1 MPTME
6 IVRAW
11 KDQEYRGTLSAEQ
24 LAQLPQHPAGIIEF
38 GQPQLEDESLF
49 GPQAGRC
56 KFSTHTTNGGQC
68 YTHSGQC
75 YTHTGQCK

>member
-11 KDQEYRGTLSAEQ
+11 KDQEYRDTLTAEQ

-38 GQPQLEDESLF
+38 GLPQLEDESLF
-49 GPQAGRC
+49 GPQEGRKSC
-56 KFSTHTTNGGQC
+56 KFITNYTDTNQC
-68 YTHSGQC
+68 T
-75 YTHTGQCK
+75 THTGQCK